1 MRAVIQRAAEGSVR
15 VDGEVV
21 GSIGRGLVV
30 LLGVAR
36 GDGDEEARWI
46 AEKIA
51 ALRIFEDGDGKM
63 NRSVVDVGGAVLLVS
78 QFTLLADCRK
88 GRRPS
93 FVDAAEPSEGERLY
107 GVVGELL
114 AAEGLPVETGRFG
127 AMMRVSIENDGPVT
141 IILDTRDRSR
151 SSRAHDGSGA

>member
-1 MRAVIQRAAEGSVR
+1 MKAVIQRVSEGSVR
-15 VDGEVV
+15 VDGVVV
-21 GSIGRGLVV
+21 GSVVRGLVV

-36 GDGDEEARWI
+36 GDGDDEARWI

-51 ALRIFEDGDGKM
+51 ALRIFEDDEGKM
-63 NRSVVDVGGAVLLVS
+63 NRSVTDVGGGILLVS

-107 GVVGELL
+107 GVVREMLSSG
-114 AAEGLPVETGRFG
+114 GLPVETGRFG
-127 AMMRVSIENDGPVT
+127 ERMLVSIENDGPVT
-141 IILDTRDRSR
+141 IILDSRDRSR
-151 SSRAHDGSGA
+151 SSGSGGGP

>member
-1 MRAVIQRAAEGSVR
+1 MRAVIQRVSEGSVR

-21 GSIGRGLVV
+21 GSVGRGLVV

-36 GDGDEEARWI
+36 GDGDPEARWI

-51 ALRIFEDGDGKM
+51 ALRIFEDDEGKM
-63 NRSVVDVGGAVLLVS
+63 NRSVEDVGGGVLLVS

-93 FVDAAEPSEGERLY
+93 FVDAADPSEGERLY
-107 GVVGELL
+107 GVVREIL
-114 AAEGLPVETGRFG
+114 ASRGLPIGTGRFG
-127 AMMRVSIENDGPVT
+127 EMMRVSIENDGPVT

-151 SSRAHDGSGA
+151 SSKGGGGGP